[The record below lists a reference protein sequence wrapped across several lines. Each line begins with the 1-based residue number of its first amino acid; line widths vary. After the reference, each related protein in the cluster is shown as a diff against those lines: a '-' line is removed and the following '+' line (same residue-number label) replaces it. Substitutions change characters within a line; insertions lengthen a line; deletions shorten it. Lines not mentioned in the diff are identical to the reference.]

1 MKIKF
6 GALVVAGSGKIG
18 GHVAARNAAGSY
30 LRTKV
35 TPTNP
40 RTVDQTAARARLG
53 SNAKAWGLLTQG
65 QRDAW
70 NANSTDFNSKN
81 VFGDAINLSG
91 INVHSRL
98 NNNLLLIGEAVIVS
112 PPIAESFAGPTVVSI
127 ISNVQGSVL
136 TISPDFDVPV
146 GAAGVVRMTSPQ
158 SAGKKFVKSEFR
170 VIDIAPE
177 GSAAPFDVSAAYIAK
192 FGALPL
198 EGQKVFVEVYVIS
211 KTTGIASQRTTGSTI
226 TIDQV

>member
-1 MKIKF
+1 MKLKW

-18 GHVAARNAAGSY
+18 GHVAAKNSAGAY

-35 TPTNP
+35 TPVNP
-40 RTVDQTAARARLG
+40 RTTSQIEARSRLG
-53 SNAKAWGLLTQG
+53 SNAKAWGGITQA

-70 NANSTDFNSKN
+70 NASSVDFNSKN
-81 VFGDAINLSG
+81 VFGDSIKLSG
-91 INVHSRL
+91 INVFTRI
-98 NNNLLLIGEAVIVS
+98 NNNLLLIGEGIISA
-112 PPIAESFAGPTVVSI
+112 PPVAQSFAGPTRVTLSSI
-127 ISNVQGSVL
+127 VAGGIL

-146 GAAGVVRMTSPQ
+146 GSKGVVRMTSPQ

-177 GSAAPFDVSAAYIAK
+177 GSAAPYDVAAAYVAK

-198 EGQKVFVEVYVIS
+198 TGQKVFVEVYVIS
-211 KTTGIASQRTTGSTI
+211 INSGIASQRTTGSTI
-226 TIDQV
+226 TVAA